1 MVEVGTLVRWTPD
14 GDLGVVLGYTDDD
27 LYYLTIWFVVGKID
41 NSIYDD
47 HPNLEVIGESAQP
60 ESR

>member
-1 MVEVGTLVRWTPD
+1 MIKAGTLVRWKPD
-14 GDLGVVLGYTDDD
+14 DDLGVVLGYTDDD

-41 NSIYDD
+41 NSIYGG
-47 HPNLEVIGESAQP
+47 HPDLEIIN